1 MSSTSPTPTTTQ
13 LFLGHRSKTPTI
25 SGIVSGGAVALAWAI
40 GFIIYFYKRH
50 RREKR
55 ARALGFRSHREMLDP
70 PKKPEAFII
79 PPDPAI
85 VEGGLHPGE
94 RVYDDPKVA
103 GADLPHRARTVPG
116 AEMQKAAHETHGYP
130 PQAIAH
136 TASEPSRVADRSRA
150 THSAASPPPRRF
162 GHASPNGYH
171 D

>member
-1 MSSTSPTPTTTQ
+1 M
-13 LFLGHRSKTPTI
+13 
-25 SGIVSGGAVALAWAI
+25 SGGAVALAWAI

-85 VEGGLHPGE
+85 IEGGLHPGE

-103 GADLPHRARTVPG
+103 GEDVPRHARTVPV
-116 AEMQKAAHETHGYP
+116 AEMEKATEETHDYP
-130 PQAIAH
+130 PQAMPH

-150 THSAASPPPRRF
+150 THTVSPPRRL
-162 GHASPNGYH
+162 GHTSPNRYH